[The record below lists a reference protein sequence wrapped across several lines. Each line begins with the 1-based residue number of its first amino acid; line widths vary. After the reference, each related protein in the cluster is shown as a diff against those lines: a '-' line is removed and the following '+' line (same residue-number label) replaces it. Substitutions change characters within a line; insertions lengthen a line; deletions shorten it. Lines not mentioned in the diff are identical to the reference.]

1 MIRPIRWAISI
12 PLPASAWLFAGLVA
26 MALGY
31 LLTLGTPGMIESV
44 ALLGAHAAYLGLLTW
59 MTVRQTSPMP
69 AAAVAPSAPR
79 WLLLLQLLVLVVVLI
94 ITAIPARAPA
104 IWSAMVATVARWGDM
119 LLAADWVGDGGN
131 ALANPLQYGLI
142 PLLALLILGAKPA
155 ELGLRP
161 GWRVGRVCMVW
172 LALPMLIWMVL
183 VGLGLLPLQSLVRRL
198 LSNTLQNG
206 FFEEFLLRGALQTRL
221 ERLCSPTDAL
231 IMQALVFGIW
241 HIEANTRMM
250 DGNLLAGLAVCIASQ
265 AISGLCLG
273 IVFRR
278 TGNLIA
284 PGVAHVALN
293 ALSQSFS

>member
-1 MIRPIRWAISI
+1 MIRSVRWTSSV
-12 PLPASAWLFAGLVA
+12 PLPASVWLFAGLVI

-31 LLTLGTPGMIESV
+31 LLTLGTPGILESV
-44 ALLGAHAAYLGLLTW
+44 ALLVAHAAYLGLLTW

-69 AAAVAPSAPR
+69 AAAVAPSTPR
-79 WLLLLQLLVLVVVLI
+79 WLILLQLMVLVAVLI
-94 ITAIPARAPA
+94 ITGLPAQAPT
-104 IWSAMVATVARWGDM
+104 IWSAMVATVAGWGDI
-119 LLAADWVGDGGN
+119 LLPADWVGDGGN
-131 ALANPLQYGLI
+131 ALANPVQYALI
-142 PLLALLILGAKPA
+142 PFLMLIILRAKPA
-155 ELGLRP
+155 ELGLGP
-161 GWRVGRVCMVW
+161 GWRVGRVCLIW
-172 LALPMLIWMVL
+172 LALPALILMVL
-183 VGLGLLPLQSLVRRL
+183 VGLGLLPLQSLARRL
-198 LSNTLQNG
+198 LSNALQNG

-231 IMQALVFGIW
+231 IIQALAFGMW

-293 ALSQSFS
+293 ALSQSFG